1 MERVAFKSK
10 LLRSPSIK
18 SQKTLVE
25 KHLVCTTYKQL
36 PTFVTCWPS
45 TRITIP
51 QRHSVLR
58 AWMTSSREVKI
69 LQSSSDQ
76 ELMGLEV
83 LLLANLWSFRLSLL
97 FFNGPNQKYLGS
109 NILSDYL
116 SFIMLDNS
124 FFSSNYLIHHFWTWS
139 PALCGKYF
147 LLYFQSLHR
156 IELLTPCL

>member
-1 MERVAFKSK
+1 MERVALKSK

-45 TRITIP
+45 TRITTP
-51 QRHSVLR
+51 QRYSVLR
-58 AWMTSSREVKI
+58 AWVTSSREVKI

-83 LLLANLWSFRLSLL
+83 LLLANL
-97 FFNGPNQKYLGS
+97 
-109 NILSDYL
+109 
-116 SFIMLDNS
+116 
-124 FFSSNYLIHHFWTWS
+124 
-139 PALCGKYF
+139 
-147 LLYFQSLHR
+147 
-156 IELLTPCL
+156 